1 MDPPPLSRPFRFEEK
16 WLSDE
21 GCGCIVEAV
30 WRDQVQC
37 DASHQ
42 VMRKVGKCGYELT
55 LWSHRH
61 FGNVRREL
69 KEKKKLL
76 ERVEQVAVHTSNNYR
91 VR

>member
-1 MDPPPLSRPFRFEEK
+1 
-16 WLSDE
+16 
-21 GCGCIVEAV
+21 
-30 WRDQVQC
+30 
-37 DASHQ
+37 
-42 VMRKVGKCGYELT
+42 MRKVDKCEYELI